1 MPQRFAL
8 HGIVGAG
15 VKLAMHNMLSGG
27 SRSRGKPDLLFMA
40 AADDKMPDRFVL
52 SRLQNIRLCL
62 YSKDRHW
69 LPLWM

>member
-15 VKLAMHNMLSGG
+15 VKLAMHNMLSDG

-40 AADDKMPDRFVL
+40 AADDKMPILTLPR
-52 SRLQNIRLCL
+52 SPTL
-62 YSKDRHW
+62 YRQAR
-69 LPLWM
+69 